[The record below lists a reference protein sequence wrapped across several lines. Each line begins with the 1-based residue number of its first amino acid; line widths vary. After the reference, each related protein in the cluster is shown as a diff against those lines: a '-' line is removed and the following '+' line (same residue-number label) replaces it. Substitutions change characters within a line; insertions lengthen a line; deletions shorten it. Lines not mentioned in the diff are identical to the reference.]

1 MSKMS
6 GASHLL
12 EFWISFSTM
21 KFLGKRPRGRSL
33 PVLVEYKR
41 KRINV
46 VVEAAKNGILLDWQL
61 YLLRVT
67 YPRILHEVI
76 RQCPQIPKAA
86 IHNAKFL
93 NNFGGRVL

>member
-1 MSKMS
+1 
-6 GASHLL
+6 
-12 EFWISFSTM
+12 M

-46 VVEAAKNGILLDWQL
+46 IVETLKNGALLDWQL

-67 YPRILHEVI
+67 YPTILHEVI
-76 RQCPQIPKAA
+76 KRYPGIPKNAV
-86 IHNAKFL
+86 HNAKFL
-93 NNFGGRVL
+93 DSFGKKVI